1 MITLSEQSRRM
12 REMMKMYGMAD
23 MGGETPVTLVLNSGN
38 ALVKYLL
45 EEPEGEHTELIVK
58 QIYDLAAIS
67 HEPLKAEE
75 MTAFVERSQ
84 QILKILA
91 GK

>member
-1 MITLSEQSRRM
+1 MKKKSCASEIQDWFKNSVS
-12 REMMKMYGMAD
+12 YD
-23 MGGETPVTLVLNSGN
+23 GEGYVIDAEQAEAVRCQNKNVIVVARAGSGKTRTLV
-38 ALVKYLL
+38 AKMVYLIAKC
-45 EEPEGEHTELIVK
+45 GV
-58 QIYDLAAIS
+58 
-67 HEPLKAEE
+67 KAEE